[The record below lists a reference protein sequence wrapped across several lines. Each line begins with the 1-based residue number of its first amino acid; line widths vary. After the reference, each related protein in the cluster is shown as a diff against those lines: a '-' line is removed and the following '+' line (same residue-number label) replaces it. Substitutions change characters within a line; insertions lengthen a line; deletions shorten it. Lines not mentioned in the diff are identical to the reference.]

1 MDQKH
6 LAVITG
12 DRINEG
18 FFASYYV
25 WPFCRAAK
33 KSGRNN
39 EVTVLPRWPLDEIWL
54 YRRTENVKEVKKLI
68 SCWKYGGTP
77 LIRSPMGQKNLAVL
91 TGDRIDKGFF
101 DKKVYSIQSRQTARR
116 PKKVAVITR
125 WLYYR
130 GGRVILFFPRN
141 AFLRADLLRFSQ
153 TCEFWS
159 SKANRR
165 LRFSLPSIILTDLLR
180 NKTLL

>member
-1 MDQKH
+1 MRRIRIYSRYLPRYCKRFFALATNFPFVASNYFPHPPRIQWTLSIRPPMDQRH

-54 YRRTENVKEVKKLI
+54 YRRTENFKEVKKLI

-77 LIRSPMGQKNLAVL
+77 LKRSLMGQTNLAVL
-91 TGDRIDKGFF
+91 TGDRINKGFF
-101 DKKVYSIQSRQTARR
+101 ARKCIQFKVDRL
-116 PKKVAVITR
+116 P
-125 WLYYR
+125 
-130 GGRVILFFPRN
+130 GGQKEWP
-141 AFLRADLLRFSQ
+141 
-153 TCEFWS
+153 
-159 SKANRR
+159 
-165 LRFSLPSIILTDLLR
+165 
-180 NKTLL
+180 